1 MPLHSSPTSEMTSPP
16 AMVPRTRRGSRLIA
30 IYRLP
35 PLASPRICNMS
46 IATIAPTIAVLAAS
60 SYGGDTS
67 TTSPP
72 IALTP
77 FKHHRIS
84 RCNAD
89 VHRVP
94 VSPYRRCKRGPWHQ
108 HQGSRSTSG
117 CRPLPRS
124 CRRSP
129 CHPCANTASADALL
143 LFPSLTTWLNTFLA
157 TP

>member
-35 PLASPRICNMS
+35 PLASPRLCNMS

-117 CRPLPRS
+117 CRPFQDPVGDRPAIHAQTPHRPTPS
-124 CRRSP
+124 CS
-129 CHPCANTASADALL
+129 SQVSQLG
-143 LFPSLTTWLNTFLA
+143 
-157 TP
+157 